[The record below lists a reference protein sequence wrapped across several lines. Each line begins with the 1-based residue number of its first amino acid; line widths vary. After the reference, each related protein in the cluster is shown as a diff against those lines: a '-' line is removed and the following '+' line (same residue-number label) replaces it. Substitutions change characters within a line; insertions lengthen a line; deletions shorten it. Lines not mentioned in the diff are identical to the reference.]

1 MFNVGID
8 SLILGIVINAYLI
21 GVIFRILLLKSNYSL
36 VQKIFYM
43 PVEITRIIKDYKADR
58 MSKLEILLIVI
69 GILLYIY
76 VIFRLSYYATYT
88 ELSYY
93 FVQLL
98 VIIVFYN
105 ITALKFYFIRR
116 VK

>member
-1 MFNVGID
+1 MFNAGMD
-8 SLILGIVINAYLI
+8 LLILGVVLNAYLI

-43 PVEITRIIKDYKADR
+43 PVEIIRTIKDYKADR
-58 MSKLEILLIVI
+58 LSKLEILLTVV
-69 GILLYIY
+69 GILACVYI
-76 VIFRLSYYATYT
+76 IFRLSHYATYT

-98 VIIVFYN
+98 VVIVFYN

>member
-1 MFNVGID
+1 MFNAGMD
-8 SLILGIVINAYLI
+8 LLILGIVLNAYLI
-21 GVIFRILLLKSNYSL
+21 VVIFRILLLKSNYSL
-36 VQKIFYM
+36 LQKIFYI
-43 PVEITRIIKDYKADR
+43 PVEITRTIKDYKANR
-58 MSKLEILLIVI
+58 LSKLEILLMVI
-69 GILLYIY
+69 GILVCIY

-98 VIIVFYN
+98 VVIVFYN

>member
-1 MFNVGID
+1 MFNAGMD
-8 SLILGIVINAYLI
+8 FLLLGVVFNAYLI

-36 VQKIFYM
+36 VQKIFYI
-43 PVEITRIIKDYKADR
+43 PVEIVRIVKDYKADR
-58 MSKLEILLIVI
+58 LSRLEILLIVVST
-69 GILLYIY
+69 LACIY
-76 VIFRLSYYATYT
+76 VIFRLSHYATYT

-98 VIIVFYN
+98 VIIIFYN
-105 ITALKFYFIRR
+105 IAALKFYFIRR

>member
-1 MFNVGID
+1 MFNAGMD
-8 SLILGIVINAYLI
+8 FLILGVMFNAYLI

-43 PVEITRIIKDYKADR
+43 PVEVARVMKEYKADR
-58 MSKLEILLIVI
+58 LSKLEILLIVVNT
-69 GILLYIY
+69 LACIY
-76 VIFRLSYYATYT
+76 VIFRLSHYATYT